1 MIGYIILGAGILMI
15 IIALLGQSLYK
26 TTTKFNDVV
35 TEATIIKIRTHTYWI
50 RGEKVEQLIPVLSYV
65 VNGKKYKQEYTPEPH
80 INMTPENTYVGKK
93 VKIGCSSK
101 NPEFVNVLSYERKEE
116 GTKFYIILGFI
127 IIIFGVVL
135 VFIDK
140 TY

>member
-1 MIGYIILGAGILMI
+1 
-15 IIALLGQSLYK
+15 
-26 TTTKFNDVV
+26 
-35 TEATIIKIRTHTYWI
+35 
-50 RGEKVEQLIPVLSYV
+50 
-65 VNGKKYKQEYTPEPH
+65 
-80 INMTPENTYVGKK
+80 MTRENTYVGKK